1 MITGATSAQLAILI
15 IDGLEGIQ
23 EQTKRHVYLL
33 SLLGI
38 KNVIVVINKMDLI
51 NYDKNKFTLVQI

>member
-1 MITGATSAQLAILI
+1 M
-15 IDGLEGIQ
+15 
-23 EQTKRHVYLL
+23 YLL

-51 NYDKNKFTLVQI
+51 NYDKNKFADLETQITRYLKSINVKIMAIIPVSAWKWR

>member
-15 IDGLEGIQ
+15 IDGQEGIQ
-23 EQTKRHVYLL
+23 EQTKRHVFLL

-38 KNVIVVINKMDLI
+38 KNVIVL
-51 NYDKNKFTLVQI
+51 

>member
-51 NYDKNKFTLVQI
+51 NYDKKQIC